1 MAPHFRIAIGNIFPD
16 AKVVVDRFHLERKAY
31 GPVHNVQRRE
41 AARADESGREPA
53 PTDGF
58 RTEWKRRKE
67 KLEDNWHEMTP
78 AEKMNLRAE
87 LKPVPAMESA
97 YRAKERLVEI
107 LGMKDRKKTD
117 TALCRWED
125 SLTEQV
131 EEDFSSLTYALSHW
145 REEILNC
152 FDTDYTNAFIEATN
166 RSIRQIYR
174 EGTRM
179 NFKTL
184 KAKAK
189 FGIKERRRYREE
201 GRLNPRDD
209 MIRVPL

>member
-1 MAPHFRIAIGNIFPD
+1 MAPHFRIAVGNIFPG

-41 AARADESGREPA
+41 AAKADEWGREPA

-67 KLEDNWHEMTP
+67 KLEDNWHKMTP
-78 AEKMNLRAE
+78 AGKMNLSAE
-87 LKPVPAMESA
+87 LGPIPAMESA

-107 LGMKDRKKTD
+107 LGMKDQKPTRHFAAGRT
-117 TALCRWED
+117 
-125 SLTEQV
+125 SLTEQI
-131 EEDFSSLTYALSHW
+131 EESFSSVTYALSDW
-145 REEILNC
+145 REEVLNY
-152 FDTDYTNAFIEATN
+152 FDTDYANAFIEATN

-174 EGTRM
+174 EGAHM
-179 NFKTL
+179 KFKTL
-184 KAKAK
+184 KAKVK
-189 FGIKERRRYREE
+189 FGIKERRRCRKED
-201 GRLNPRDD
+201 RLNPRDD